1 MFGAQGKAET
11 KRLAHARWS
20 CKYHMDFAPEHRRQA
35 IYGRIQ
41 AGIGCLLRKLCENKG
56 IV

>member
-1 MFGAQGKAET
+1 MFGAQEKAET
-11 KRLAHARWS
+11 KRLAHTRWN

-41 AGIGCLLRKLCENKG
+41 AGIESILRKLCENKG